1 MSTFDKKKPTYTGY
15 KALSA
20 EKEKSERARIQA
32 KKDAAIKNAD
42 GRPTFAYFAAHD
54 EAFIAACTKAG
65 IPATTRQASKWFRK
79 RGKAYENRATA

>member
-1 MSTFDKKKPTYTGY
+1 MTGFDKKKPSYTGY

-20 EKEKSERARIQA
+20 EKEKSERTRIQG

-42 GRPTFAYFAAHD
+42 GHPTFAFFAAHD

-65 IPATTRQASKWFRK
+65 IPATTRQASKWFRQ
-79 RGKAYENRATA
+79 RGLAYQNRA